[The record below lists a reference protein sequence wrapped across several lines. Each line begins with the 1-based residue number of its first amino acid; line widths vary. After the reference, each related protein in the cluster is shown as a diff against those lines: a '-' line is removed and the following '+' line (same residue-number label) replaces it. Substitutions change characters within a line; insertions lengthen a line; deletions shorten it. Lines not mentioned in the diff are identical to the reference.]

1 MLSNYADAG
10 ALVVGLV
17 LPAVVAVFTKPSTN
31 STVKGLAHA
40 VLAVATGSLA
50 VYKQDPSNFVW
61 APAVIASFLAW
72 LSGTAFYHSLL
83 KKYSWFQAVQNLF
96 VKEAEIIVERTLNIS
111 DTGQIA
117 QYFAAAQE
125 AEAAEDAAGIVNDF
139 PLSTDV
145 IESGAEEVVK
155 AAEKIPVVGTVVQPL
170 EPVAVPAIVSVAETI
185 AAPVIENSTP
195 AAPAAPVTGG
205 LGPRAI

>member
-31 STVKGLAHA
+31 STVKGFAHA

-83 KKYSWFQAVQNLF
+83 KKYSWFQTVQNLF
-96 VKEAEIIVERTLNIS
+96 VKEAEVVVERVLNTS

-117 QYFAAAQE
+117 QYFALAQE
-125 AEAAEDAAGIVNDF
+125 AEESEDAAGIVNDF

-145 IESGAEEVVK
+145 IESGVEEVVK
-155 AAEKIPVVGTVVQPL
+155 AAEKIPVVGAVIGSAD
-170 EPVAVPAIVSVAETI
+170 PVAVPALVQAVEEV
-185 AAPVIENSTP
+185 AAPVVENSTP
-195 AAPAAPVTGG
+195 AVTPQPTGA
-205 LGPRAI
+205 LGPRSI